1 MFLRELI
8 SNASDALD
16 KVRFLSI
23 KDPSA
28 LGSTDELKIE
38 VKCDP
43 DANTIVIQDSGIGM
57 SKSELLESLG
67 TIARSGT
74 AKFMEAIKQ
83 SQDASAGD
91 ASLIGQFGVGFYSS
105 FLVADKVRVQTKS
118 KDDDTQWVWES
129 AIGSVSYTVSEDAAE
144 EKFERGTKITLFLK
158 DDCKEYNDH
167 MKIRDL
173 IRQYSEFI
181 GFPIQLWTTKSVTK
195 QVVDDEATE
204 KKKKEL
210 EEKGESTEDLEP
222 VMKTDYETVWDWTLQ
237 NENKPLWLQSPREV
251 EKEEY
256 NGFFKTTFKEF
267 MDPLAYNHFNVE
279 GTYEFSGIVY
289 IPGMA
294 PFDMQEMQ
302 DARNIRLYVNKV
314 FISDKFD
321 ESFMP
326 RYLSFVKGV
335 IDSKDLP
342 LNVSR
347 EILQQSRVSRIMKKQ
362 LVKRTL
368 DTLKEVKGREDKKE
382 YNTFWEAFGKN
393 IKLGVIE
400 DQDNRENLS
409 NLLLFMSSKS
419 GDELTSLEDYVG
431 RMKENQKAI
440 YYIAAESKDIAESSP
455 FVEDLLKRD
464 MEILYLIEPIDE
476 VCIANLAK
484 YKDNDLIDVS
494 KEDLVL
500 DEESE
505 EDKKSS
511 EEVASDFKK
520 VTDWMKEV
528 LGEKVEK
535 VVVSKRMTDSPCI
548 LVTSKGG
555 WSANMEKLMKAQ
567 AMGDTRAMEYMRGK
581 RILELNPKHEIILS
595 LKAACDGSSTSKPSD
610 SNASTMVSLM
620 YETALLTS
628 GFALENRKG
637 FSERVFEM
645 IRVATESTGTASAD
659 KESST
664 VTAEVV
670 EDSEEGSD
678 PWK

>member
-237 NENKPLWLQSPREV
+237 NENKPLWLQSPRL
-251 EKEEY
+251 
-256 NGFFKTTFKEF
+256 F
-267 MDPLAYNHFNVE
+267 PLVGHPSF
-279 GTYEFSGIVY
+279 
-289 IPGMA
+289 
-294 PFDMQEMQ
+294 
-302 DARNIRLYVNKV
+302 
-314 FISDKFD
+314 
-321 ESFMP
+321 ES
-326 RYLSFVKGV
+326 VC
-335 IDSKDLP
+335 
-342 LNVSR
+342 
-347 EILQQSRVSRIMKKQ
+347 
-362 LVKRTL
+362 RT
-368 DTLKEVKGREDKKE
+368 
-382 YNTFWEAFGKN
+382 
-393 IKLGVIE
+393 
-400 DQDNRENLS
+400 
-409 NLLLFMSSKS
+409 
-419 GDELTSLEDYVG
+419 
-431 RMKENQKAI
+431 
-440 YYIAAESKDIAESSP
+440 P
-455 FVEDLLKRD
+455 
-464 MEILYLIEPIDE
+464 
-476 VCIANLAK
+476 
-484 YKDNDLIDVS
+484 
-494 KEDLVL
+494 
-500 DEESE
+500 
-505 EDKKSS
+505 
-511 EEVASDFKK
+511 
-520 VTDWMKEV
+520 
-528 LGEKVEK
+528 
-535 VVVSKRMTDSPCI
+535 
-548 LVTSKGG
+548 
-555 WSANMEKLMKAQ
+555 
-567 AMGDTRAMEYMRGK
+567 
-581 RILELNPKHEIILS
+581 
-595 LKAACDGSSTSKPSD
+595 
-610 SNASTMVSLM
+610 
-620 YETALLTS
+620 
-628 GFALENRKG
+628 
-637 FSERVFEM
+637 
-645 IRVATESTGTASAD
+645 
-659 KESST
+659 
-664 VTAEVV
+664 
-670 EDSEEGSD
+670 
-678 PWK
+678 